1 MTFLNPLA
9 LLALAAAAIPVLI
22 HLFHF
27 RRPQRVAFSS
37 LAFLKELQQTALQR
51 LRIRQWLL
59 LLLRTLAL
67 VCLVLAFARPVLRG
81 PLASWTGG
89 GTATVVGLVVD
100 NSPSMAVR
108 DAGGAYFAQARTI
121 AAGILA
127 QLDADA
133 RVCLVPMA
141 GAAMTPEPVPRD
153 VAEEQLRLLTIRHG
167 ARTLA
172 AALREAYA
180 CVQQAQAPAVLY
192 AIGDLQASTL
202 VDSLAQPV
210 PEPLPALLIP
220 VGGQTPANLAIMDVR
235 ITSRIIEQG
244 QPVRIEATL
253 ANFGTAVAEGV
264 VATLSLEEQRVAQAS
279 VDLPPGGTARVTF
292 TTTPARRGWLSGVV
306 ELLQP
311 DALLEDNTRYLVLHV
326 PEVRRVLLVAGMQ
339 ARTDY
344 LELALSPEIRQERV
358 RFEITRIAE
367 EALPATALD
376 SYDVV
381 GLVGLHDLSSGEVAA
396 LARYV
401 AEGGGL
407 LFFPGAD
414 GRLED
419 YRRLLEALG
428 AGQVRGLV
436 GNWNGT
442 TPIGTFDRMDLAH
455 PLFEGL
461 FVRLPGQR
469 EIRTERPAV
478 YFALNYAPGSG
489 LEQTLIRLSNGLPL
503 LQEVRHGA
511 GRVLLWTTAPDPA
524 WSELPL
530 RGLFVPLLY
539 RSVFYLSG
547 SEEEAQDAL
556 TAGMPARIRLQA
568 FPTDAV
574 PELVGPDGQVYRAEP
589 ERQGGA
595 RWARFEP
602 GPAQPGIY
610 ELRAGNRVVR
620 RVAVNPAV
628 AESDLRPEAPEEAVR
643 RLQEQTGL
651 SVTLLEVPEA
661 SPQAVAAA
669 LRQAQVGV
677 ELWNVLLGL
686 ALGLLVLEML
696 VALRTR
702 IETVTAGNA

>member
-9 LLALAAAAIPVLI
+9 LLALAAAAIPILV

-27 RRPQRVAFSS
+27 RRPQRIAFSS

-81 PLASWTGG
+81 PLASWAGG
-89 GTATVVGLVVD
+89 GTPPVVGLVVD
-100 NSPSMAVR
+100 NSPSMTVR

-127 QLDADA
+127 QLDPDA
-133 RVCLVPMA
+133 RVCLVPTARGMV
-141 GAAMTPEPVPRD
+141 TPEPVPRD
-153 VAEEQLRLLTIRHG
+153 VAEEQLRLLTIRYG
-167 ARTLA
+167 VRSLS

-180 CVQQAQAPAVLY
+180 CVQQVQAPAVLY

-202 VDSLAQPV
+202 VDSLVQPV
-210 PEPLPALLIP
+210 AEPLPALLIP
-220 VGGQTPANLAIMDVR
+220 IGGQTPANLAITDVR
-235 ITSRIIEQG
+235 IASRIIEQG
-244 QPVRIEATL
+244 QPVRIEVTL
-253 ANFGTAVAEGV
+253 ANFGTAAAEGV

-279 VDLPPGGTARVTF
+279 VDLPPGGTARVTL
-292 TTTPARRGWLSGVV
+292 TTTPARRGWLPGVV

-311 DALLEDNTRYLVLHV
+311 DALLGDNTRYLVLHV
-326 PEVRRVLLVAGMQ
+326 PEVRRLLLVAGAQ

-358 RFEITRIAE
+358 RFEITRIPE
-367 EALPATALD
+367 EALPASALD
-376 SYDVV
+376 DYDVV
-381 GLVGLHDLSSGEVAA
+381 GLVGLHDLSSGEVTT

-428 AGQVRGLV
+428 AGRVRGFV
-436 GNWNGT
+436 GNWNGA
-442 TPIGTFDRMDLAH
+442 TPIATFDRMDLDH

-469 EIRTERPAV
+469 QIRTERPAV
-478 YFALNYAPGSG
+478 YFALNYMPGSG

-503 LQEVRHGA
+503 LQEVRHGE
-511 GRVLLWTTAPDPA
+511 GRVLFWMTAPDPA

-539 RSVFYLSG
+539 RSVFYLAG
-547 SEEEAQDAL
+547 SEEAQDAL
-556 TAGMPARIRLQA
+556 TAGMPARVRLQT

-610 ELRAGNRVVR
+610 ELRAGNQVVR
-620 RVAVNPAV
+620 RVAVNTAV
-628 AESDLRPEAPEEAVR
+628 AESDLRPEAPEVAAR

-651 SVTLLEVPEA
+651 SVSLLKVPEA
-661 SPQAVAAA
+661 SPQAVATA
-669 LRQAQVGV
+669 LHQAQVGV
-677 ELWNVLLGL
+677 ELWNVFLGL
-686 ALGLLVLEML
+686 ALGFLVLEML
-696 VALRTR
+696 VAFRAR